1 MEENNTVIGNV
12 LARVDEFKDE
22 NAVILRDNIQNE
34 ISSYKSSLP
43 SDNFLSDIDYQIN
56 QEIDN
61 KISEFKQDI
70 DLKPKALYYNLKS
83 KVELSDDITEK
94 ELTLSAYEFLE
105 KNIKNRFLKKILRDL
120 KKEAKKW
127 KINFQNLLWKLGKL
141 L

>member
-43 SDNFLSDIDYQIN
+43 SDNFLSGLDYQIN

-83 KVELSDDITEK
+83 KVELNDDITEK

-105 KNIKNRFLKKILRDL
+105 KNTKNRFLKKILRDL
-120 KKEAKKW
+120 KKELKK
-127 KINFQNLLWKLGKL
+127 
-141 L
+141 

>member
-43 SDNFLSDIDYQIN
+43 SDNFLSDLDYQIN

-105 KNIKNRFLKKILRDL
+105 KNTKNRFLKKILRDL
-120 KKEAKKW
+120 KKEAKK
-127 KINFQNLLWKLGKL
+127 
-141 L
+141 

>member
-1 MEENNTVIGNV
+1 MEENNTVIDNV

-43 SDNFLSDIDYQIN
+43 SDNFLSGLDYQIN

-83 KVELSDDITEK
+83 KVELNDDITKK

-105 KNIKNRFLKKILRDL
+105 KNTKNRFLKKILRDL
-120 KKEAKKW
+120 KKEAKK
-127 KINFQNLLWKLGKL
+127 
-141 L
+141 

>member
-12 LARVDEFKDE
+12 LVRVEEFKDE

-34 ISSYKSSLP
+34 ISSYKASLP
-43 SDNFLSDIDYQIN
+43 SDNFLSGLDYQIN

-105 KNIKNRFLKKILRDL
+105 KNTKNRFLKKILKDL
-120 KKEAKKW
+120 KKEAKK
-127 KINFQNLLWKLGKL
+127 
-141 L
+141 